1 MCADDIAS
9 AVISFPIFNIIDL
22 PKESIIHVA
31 CLNNASHNL
40 FRVYSPVLR
49 EGAEG
54 NVADSPMSSTGWLS
68 DLETQ
73 QSLYMFFCPS
83 TNTLSEKAL
92 SLWDDMHTSALIIDS
107 DSDPYQRSKISFH
120 SFLKPHFSL
129 FKDDDESFKTLLFS
143 QG

>member
-22 PKESIIHVA
+22 PKESISHVA
-31 CLNNASHNL
+31 CLNNSSHNL
-40 FRVYSPVLR
+40 FRVYSPVLQ

-54 NVADSPMSSTGWLS
+54 NVADSPMCSTGWLS

-73 QSLYMFFCPS
+73 QSLCMFFCPS

-92 SLWDDMHTSALIIDS
+92 SSWDDLHTSSVIIESDS
-107 DSDPYQRSKISFH
+107 DSNQRSKSFNF
-120 SFLKPHFSL
+120 FLKPHFSL
-129 FKDDDESFKTLLFS
+129 FKDDDETFKTLLFS